1 MLSVENLYS
10 NSNGCVVVR
19 GNKLLISLKDMKTAF
34 GRVITLMLNKTFQ
47 IMIRFTDSVPMIR
60 KSMFG
65 NEDFVAMNLTIF
77 NLMEPIRNDFW
88 CLIQFL

>member
-1 MLSVENLYS
+1 M
-10 NSNGCVVVR
+10 
-19 GNKLLISLKDMKTAF
+19 KDMKTAF

-77 NLMEPIRNDFW
+77 NLMEPIRNGFW
-88 CLIQFL
+88 CLVKFLKNLTKNLTRNALKTARKI